1 MCECVSMCVSVR
13 ASMRGSVRACVCALL
28 TYLVNALTH
37 CCLRRSVVVGDW
49 MIVNIHLLIITSVRC
64 R

>member
-1 MCECVSMCVSVR
+1 MSVCVSVR
-13 ASMRGSVRACVCALL
+13 ASVRACALL

-37 CCLRRSVVVGDW
+37 CCLGRRVVVGDW
-49 MIVNIHLLIITSVRC
+49 MIENIHLLIITSLRC